1 MACCKI
7 PWADPSVGD
16 LAERTCHPWS
26 DFEEDEYDDPLP
38 EFGDFMEDEGAAVDF
53 IHGCQSKTSIQFSKD
68 NIKQQLQKLKENGA
82 EMETQVCVIHLVNNG
97 QFQMIPVN
105 PSRKEPPAGGHIGQ
119 VQQGDY
125 VANNV
130 LCSRLV
136 LEPKIRTGQIRTGL
150 FLEPK
155 IRTGLSDSDYEE
167 LQKYQSKQRLMK
179 SLTRVSKKRSR

>member
-1 MACCKI
+1 LVSIYRMACCKI

-26 DFEEDEYDDPLP
+26 DFEEDEYDEPLP
-38 EFGDFMEDEGAAVDF
+38 EFGDFMEDEDAAVDF

-136 LEPKIRTGQIRTGL
+136 LEPKIRTG
-150 FLEPK
+150 
-155 IRTGLSDSDYEE
+155 LSDSDYEE
-167 LQKYQSKQRLMK
+167 LQKYQSKQRLKK